1 MLITVTL
8 DGPLPL
14 SVAFHKEQEFWSRE
28 WQPTPV
34 FSPGEFHGQ
43 RSLAGCSPWGRT
55 EVDTT
60 EETEHTHTY
69 LCREHSIGDDCGQE
83 WAAQSGFG
91 DEQEASSARAEAG

>member
-1 MLITVTL
+1 MVKHLSALWRPGL
-8 DGPLPL
+8 DPWVGKILWRR
-14 SVAFHKEQEFWSRE
+14 A

-43 RSLAGCSPWGRT
+43 RSLEGCSPWGRT

-60 EETEHTHTY
+60 EATEHTHTY